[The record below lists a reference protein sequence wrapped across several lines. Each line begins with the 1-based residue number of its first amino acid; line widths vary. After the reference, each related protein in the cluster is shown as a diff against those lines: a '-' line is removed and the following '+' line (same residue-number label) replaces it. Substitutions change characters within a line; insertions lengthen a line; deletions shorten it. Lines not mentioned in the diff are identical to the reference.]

1 MEIITLAKPFVTAT
15 VDVLS
20 TMAMVTPKAGKP
32 YVKKDM
38 VAKGDISGIIGL
50 TGDSRGTVSV
60 SFGKDCAVAIV
71 KNMLG
76 GDIQDILADVQDAVG
91 EITNMVSGQARRIL
105 SEGGVV
111 LQSGTPSV
119 IMGQSH
125 TISHVS
131 QGPIMAIPFETEFG
145 QFTIEVS
152 LDG

>member
-20 TMAMVTPKAGKP
+20 MMAMVTPTAGKP

-50 TGDSRGTVSV
+50 TGDSRGIVSV
-60 SFGKDCAVAIV
+60 SFKKDCAVSIV

-76 GDIQDILADVQDAVG
+76 GDIQDILTDVQDAVG
-91 EITNMVSGQARRIL
+91 EITNMISGQARRIL
-105 SEGGVV
+105 AEGGTT
-111 LQSGTPSV
+111 LQSGTPTV
-119 IMGQSH
+119 IMGKSH

-131 QGPIMAIPFETEFG
+131 SSPIMAIPFDTEFG

-152 LDG
+152 LEG